1 METPKLPTQWY
12 KFTHLMGKK
21 YPLNDP
27 FLPEIHDICI
37 MYQRYIAD
45 PITEALKDTP
55 VILINGARQ
64 TGKSTL
70 CRQLL
75 GEGVFDGQIMTMD
88 DPTTLAAA
96 QVDPLGFLQNLS
108 QHAIIDEV
116 QRAPQLFLSI
126 KKLVDENRKERRLIL
141 TGSADV
147 MTLPQVAD
155 SLAGR
160 IEIHHLWPLSQA
172 EILGK
177 RSKFLHTLVDG
188 ESRFD
193 SQKASWKDII
203 EAIRTGGYPE
213 VLQRESEGRKAKW
226 FESYISAV
234 LQKDI
239 RELANVEGLTQIPNI
254 LQLIGTRVGSTV
266 NLSDIARL
274 SGVKN
279 TTLQRYMALLE
290 HVFLI
295 MKIPAWTP
303 NIEGQFVK
311 SPKIFLNDTGLLSH
325 LRGEGID
332 SLLENRTTA
341 GAFLENFMVMEIIK
355 QLGWSG
361 LYLKPY
367 HFSIHKGAEVD
378 LILEDRKKQ
387 LYGIE
392 IKSTASV
399 SHSDFRGLRRLAEIA
414 GKRFQRGI
422 VLYAGDQVVGGF
434 GENLQAVPIPAVW
447 SE

>member
-1 METPKLPTQWY
+1 
-12 KFTHLMGKK
+12 
-21 YPLNDP
+21 
-27 FLPEIHDICI
+27 
-37 MYQRYIAD
+37 MYQRYIAN
-45 PITEALKDTP
+45 PISEALKDTP
-55 VILINGARQ
+55 VIVINGARQ

-75 GEGVFDGQIMTMD
+75 ADGTFDGQIMTMD

-96 QVDPLGFLQNLS
+96 QADPLGFLQDLS
-108 QHAIIDEV
+108 HHAIIDEV

-160 IEIHHLWPLSQA
+160 IEIHNLWPLSQT

-177 RSKFLHTLVDG
+177 RSKFLHTLIAADG
-188 ESRFD
+188 RFKP
-193 SQKASWKDII
+193 QKTVWKDVI
-203 EAIRTGGYPE
+203 EAIRAGGYPE
-213 VLQRESEGRKAKW
+213 ALQRESKGRKAKW

-239 RELANVEGLTQIPNI
+239 RNLANIEGLTQIPNI
-254 LQLIGTRVGSTV
+254 LQLIGTRVGSTA

-295 MKIPAWTP
+295 LKIPSWTP
-303 NIEGQFVK
+303 NVEGQFVK
-311 SPKIFLNDTGLLSH
+311 SPKIFLNDTGLLCH
-325 LRGEGID
+325 LRGEGLD
-332 SLLENRTTA
+332 SLIENRTTA
-341 GAFLENFMVMEIIK
+341 GAFLENFIVMEIIK
-355 QLGWSG
+355 QLSWSG

-367 HFSIHKGAEVD
+367 HFSVHSGAEVD

-399 SHSDFRGLRRLAEIA
+399 SQSDFKGLRRLAEIA
-414 GKRFQRGI
+414 DKKFRRGI
-422 VLYAGDQVVGGF
+422 VLYGGEQVVGGF
-434 GENLQAVPIPAVW
+434 GENLQAVPIPAIW
-447 SE
+447 AE

>member
-1 METPKLPTQWY
+1 MP
-12 KFTHLMGKK
+12 FDKK
-21 YPLNDP
+21 ILYL
-27 FLPEIHDICI
+27 I

-45 PITEALKDTP
+45 PIIEALKDTS

-70 CRQLL
+70 CRQLVEK
-75 GEGVFDGQIMTMD
+75 GSFNAQIMTMD
-88 DPTTLAAA
+88 DPTTLTAA
-96 QVDPLGFLQNLS
+96 QTDPLGFVQDLS
-108 QHAIIDEV
+108 PHAIIDEI
-116 QRAPQLFLSI
+116 QRVPELFLSI
-126 KKLVDENRKERRLIL
+126 KKLVDENRKGRRLIL

-160 IEIHHLWPLSQA
+160 IEVCNLWPLSRT

-177 RSKFLHTLVDG
+177 RSKFLETLVAADG
-188 ESRFD
+188 RFQ
-193 SQKASWKDII
+193 SNKNSWKDLIDII
-203 EAIRTGGYPE
+203 RAGGYPE
-213 VLQRESEGRKAKW
+213 ALQRETENRKAKW
-226 FESYISAV
+226 YESYINAV

-239 RELANVEGLTQIPNI
+239 RNLANIEGLTQIPNI
-254 LQLIGTRVGSTV
+254 LQLIGTRVGSTP

-295 MKIPAWTP
+295 LKIPAWTP

-311 SPKIFLNDTGLLSH
+311 SPKIFINDTGLLCH

-332 SLLENRTTA
+332 SLTANRTAA
-341 GAFLENFMVMEIIK
+341 GAFLENFIVMEIIK
-355 QLGWSG
+355 QLSWSD
-361 LYLKPY
+361 LFLKPY
-367 HFSIHKGAEVD
+367 HFSTHSGAEVD
-378 LILEDRKKQ
+378 LVLEDRKKQ

-399 SHSDFRGLRRLAEIA
+399 GHSDFRGLRRFAEVA
-414 GKRFQRGI
+414 GKKFKRGI
-422 VLYAGDQVVGGF
+422 VLYGGDHMVGGF
-434 GENLQAVPIPAVW
+434 GDNLQAVPLSSVW

>member
-1 METPKLPTQWY
+1 
-12 KFTHLMGKK
+12 
-21 YPLNDP
+21 
-27 FLPEIHDICI
+27 
-37 MYQRYIAD
+37 MYQRYIAN

-55 VILINGARQ
+55 VILIKGARQ

-70 CRQLL
+70 CRQLVK
-75 GEGVFDGQIMTMD
+75 EGNFDGQIMTMD
-88 DPTTLAAA
+88 DPTTLTAA
-96 QVDPLGFLQNLS
+96 QADPLGFLQDLS
-108 QHAIIDEV
+108 AHAIIDEI
-116 QRAPQLFLSI
+116 QRAPELFLSI
-126 KKLVDENRKERRLIL
+126 KKLVDENRKGRRLIL

-160 IEIHHLWPLSQA
+160 IEIHNLWPLSQT

-177 RSKFLHTLVDG
+177 RSKFLSTLVATDG
-188 ESRFD
+188 RFQ
-193 SQKASWKDII
+193 SHKHNWKDII
-203 EAIRTGGYPE
+203 EDTRAGGYPE
-213 VLQRESEGRKAKW
+213 ALQREAEGRKAKW
-226 FESYISAV
+226 FESYIGAV

-239 RELANVEGLTQIPNI
+239 RNLANIEGLTQLPNI
-254 LQLIGTRVGSTV
+254 LQLIGTRVGSTI

-295 MKIPAWTP
+295 LKIPAWTP

-311 SPKIFLNDTGLLSH
+311 SPKIFLNDTGLLCH
-325 LRGEGID
+325 LRGESVD
-332 SLLENRTTA
+332 SLMANRTTV
-341 GAFLENFMVMEIIK
+341 GAFLENFIVMEIIK
-355 QLGWSG
+355 QLSWSD
-361 LYLKPY
+361 LFLKPY
-367 HFSIHKGAEVD
+367 HFSVHSGAEVD
-378 LILEDRKKQ
+378 LVLEDRKKQ

-399 SHSDFRGLRRLAEIA
+399 GQNDFKGLKRLAEIA
-414 GKRFQRGI
+414 GKKFQRGI
-422 VLYAGDQVVGGF
+422 VLYGGEHMVGGF
-434 GENLQAVPIPAVW
+434 GENLQAVPLSAVW

>member
-1 METPKLPTQWY
+1 
-12 KFTHLMGKK
+12 
-21 YPLNDP
+21 
-27 FLPEIHDICI
+27 
-37 MYQRYIAD
+37 MYQRYIAS
-45 PITEALKDTP
+45 PIADALKDTP
-55 VILINGARQ
+55 VIVINGARQ

-70 CRQLL
+70 CRQLVE
-75 GEGVFDGQIMTMD
+75 EGIFDGQIMTMD

-96 QVDPLGFLQNLS
+96 QADPLGFLQDLS
-108 QHAIIDEV
+108 NHAIIDEV

-126 KKLVDENRKERRLIL
+126 KKVVDENRKGRRLIL

-160 IEIHHLWPLSQA
+160 IEIHNLWPLSQS

-177 RSKFLHTLVDG
+177 KSKFLSTLIAVEG
-188 ESRFD
+188 HFQSK
-193 SQKASWKDII
+193 KAGWNDII
-203 EAIRTGGYPE
+203 SSIWAGGYPE
-213 VLQRESEGRKAKW
+213 ALQRESERRRAKW
-226 FESYISAV
+226 FESYITAV

-239 RELANVEGLTQIPNI
+239 RNLANIEGLTQIPNI

-266 NLSDIARL
+266 NMSDIARL
-274 SGVKN
+274 SGIKN

-295 MKIPAWTP
+295 LKIPAWTP

-311 SPKIFLNDTGLLSH
+311 SPKIFLNDTGLLCH
-325 LRGEGID
+325 LRGEGLD
-332 SLLENRTTA
+332 SLTENRTTT
-341 GAFLENFMVMEIIK
+341 GSFLENFIVMEIIK
-355 QLGWSG
+355 QLSWSG

-367 HFSIHKGAEVD
+367 HFSVHSGAEVD
-378 LILEDRKKQ
+378 LILEDRKKH

-399 SHSDFRGLRRLAEIA
+399 SQSDFNGLKRLAEIA
-414 GKRFQRGI
+414 GKKFQRGI
-422 VLYAGDQVVGGF
+422 VLYGGEHMTGGF
-434 GENLQAVPIPAVW
+434 GENLQAVPISALW